1 MAQGLGE
8 GGTAGK
14 PGFATLIETTDWA
27 ATPLGPRAGWPQAL
41 RTILRLMQHS
51 GQPMFLAWGKEL
63 SFLYNDAYVP
73 ILGARHPAALG
84 QPFRAVW
91 SEVWEELLPL
101 VQRALQGT
109 STWMEN
115 LHLVLHRNGYPEDN
129 WYTFSYSPVHDDA
142 GAIAGMFCTCMETT
156 GQVLA
161 ERRLRENEGRF
172 RALLDAAPAMMR
184 VTDRDGHCTH
194 LNRSWYAFTGQDEA
208 TGLGLGWLE
217 AVHPED
223 RPRAKAQ
230 FARAVAARESLRVDY
245 RLRHVDGSW
254 RWAIDAAE
262 PRIDPEGRY
271 LGHVG
276 SVMDITDRREAEERQ
291 TLLAREVDHRAKNV
305 LAVVQAALRL
315 TRATDIGSFT
325 RTLEGRVAALA
336 RAQTLLAKDSWVGAD
351 LETMLR
357 GELAAFLGEEPALQA
372 RAWLEGPAIALPA
385 EATQPLTMLVHELA
399 TNAVKH
405 GALSV
410 EAGHL
415 AVRWWLSDQRLVL
428 TWTESGGPPLA
439 APPSRVG
446 FGTRVLDAT
455 ARRQLGGTIAL
466 DWRPEGLACRLGI
479 PLRRKPPAPDATDS
493 ATLTIL

>member
-1 MAQGLGE
+1 
-8 GGTAGK
+8 
-14 PGFATLIETTDWA
+14 
-27 ATPLGPRAGWPQAL
+27 
-41 RTILRLMQHS
+41 
-51 GQPMFLAWGKEL
+51 
-63 SFLYNDAYVP
+63 
-73 ILGARHPAALG
+73 
-84 QPFRAVW
+84 
-91 SEVWEELLPL
+91 
-101 VQRALQGT
+101 
-109 STWMEN
+109 
-115 LHLVLHRNGYPEDN
+115 
-129 WYTFSYSPVHDDA
+129 
-142 GAIAGMFCTCMETT
+142 
-156 GQVLA
+156 
-161 ERRLRENEGRF
+161 
-172 RALLDAAPAMMR
+172 
-184 VTDRDGHCTH
+184 
-194 LNRSWYAFTGQDEA
+194 
-208 TGLGLGWLE
+208 
-217 AVHPED
+217 
-223 RPRAKAQ
+223 
-230 FARAVAARESLRVDY
+230 
-245 RLRHVDGSW
+245 
-254 RWAIDAAE
+254 
-262 PRIDPEGRY
+262 
-271 LGHVG
+271 
-276 SVMDITDRREAEERQ
+276 RREAEERQ